1 MCSAAVLQF
10 GNEMVADV
18 WQSDFFEEIEGQ
30 YFDGCAEKGAP
41 AFLFVLNLNEYF
53 VASAPKLHLDEKT
66 ACTRV
71 GHLWK
76 LRGDIGPVALASRT
90 HDPTRPP
97 TVAGD
102 ETDSMNGPR
111 FYIHE
116 PSADP
121 EDAGVRYGCNRII
134 ETVSEFVLECGR
146 SDHGEG

>member
-1 MCSAAVLQF
+1 
-10 GNEMVADV
+10 MVVNV
-18 WQSDFFEEIEGQ
+18 WQPNFLEHVERQDFDPGS
-30 YFDGCAEKGAP
+30 EKRSP
-41 AFLFVLNLNEYF
+41 PFLFVLNLNGYF
-53 VASAPKLHLDEKT
+53 VAPAPELHLDEET

-71 GHLWK
+71 RHLWK
-76 LRGDIGPVALASRT
+76 LRGDIGPVALASRA
-90 HDPTRPP
+90 HDPARPP

-121 EDAGVRYGCNRII
+121 QGVGKSCGCDRIF

-146 SDHGEG
+146 SDHDEG